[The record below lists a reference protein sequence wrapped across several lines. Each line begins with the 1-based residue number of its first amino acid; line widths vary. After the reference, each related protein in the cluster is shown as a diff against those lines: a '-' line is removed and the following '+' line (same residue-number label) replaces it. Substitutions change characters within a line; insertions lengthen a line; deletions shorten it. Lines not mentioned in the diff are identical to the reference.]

1 MYLLQKVTRLAVP
14 WCDHPT
20 QCFDYEQELRS
31 SVDRSVDPCD
41 NLFEHVCGRWELSH
55 PSMSNGQLSLLQ
67 ARMSAFLYRR
77 LEQRPPAQFS
87 DSVAVRK
94 VVQSYQS
101 CHDVYQERRDDIQV
115 LLEVFRKFKFEWPS
129 LTLSQD
135 FDLIDFLFGFPLDYG
150 LPTPFLL
157 TATPYI
163 SAGNRYALGLDVIIA
178 HWRDETKADGFELH
192 VVASCISLASRNS
205 DNIAAE
211 AAERIHAVYVQL
223 ESLLNTYLTLN
234 RPPRHY
240 VTLRELASA
249 TAPFVEVQ
257 TWLHVINAHLPADRH
272 IEGDEKILTQ
282 SGSGRFIRELLIS
295 ARPQAYVNLVLF
307 AGWNMVVMAH
317 EAMSYPLVQCLHKGA
332 ALIMSAAVCLG
343 LTNDL
348 ASYAIG
354 QFLNEELR
362 MADAISLT
370 RDIWRS
376 VRDATLRN
384 LGGQSWMDQATAKA
398 TAARLSDL
406 TSIIVAPEHLN
417 NSDALDAFY
426 DYLPDFGR
434 QPYMRSLLDA
444 LWRRSSKLKH
454 LLAADVN
461 VTVYREDVPTSNMAN
476 VNAYYKPFEHIII
489 IPDAILA
496 PPFLSLSVPSPLNVG
511 GIGKVLGHELTHAL
525 DPLLSGHT
533 DGGDWYTARSLAGF
547 LALLECVRAQL
558 VNATGD
564 HVHSNNALNEAFTD
578 TAGTEKAYMAYRTLP
593 IESPDFLGYTREQ
606 LFFVASCFVFC
617 SPGGYTATLPGYRYP
632 VFAQRCNLPAS
643 NNVHFA
649 KAFNCSRGAPM
660 SPQMRCS
667 FHETT
672 SL

>member
-1 MYLLQKVTRLAVP
+1 MNFAHPLMVLVLGLIYGGVMYLLQKVTRLAVP

-20 QCFDYEQELRS
+20 QCFDYEQELLS

-77 LEQRPPAQFS
+77 LEQRPPAHFS

-94 VVQSYQS
+94 VVQSYQR

-178 HWRDETKADGFELH
+178 HWRDETKADGFELD

-211 AAERIHAVYVQL
+211 AAERIHA
-223 ESLLNTYLTLN
+223 
-234 RPPRHY
+234 
-240 VTLRELASA
+240 
-249 TAPFVEVQ
+249 
-257 TWLHVINAHLPADRH
+257 
-272 IEGDEKILTQ
+272 
-282 SGSGRFIRELLIS
+282 
-295 ARPQAYVNLVLF
+295 AYVNLVLF

-317 EAMSYPLVQCLHKGA
+317 EAMSYPLLQCLHKDA

-362 MADAISLT
+362 MADAISRT

-667 FHETT
+667 FHETI
-672 SL
+672 